1 MSPKITNSA
10 NNHSEHR
17 AAFGFF
23 LGLIVWAP
31 LPFGSNILWS
41 EMLLALACF
50 LLTALV
56 LISDLRAERSPY
68 VNRVALIPFLI
79 LVSAQV
85 YLLIQLSFPEISS
98 LGFVGTI
105 EPFSTQIQLLSGLA
119 LCSAFYLTLKTVTT
133 GKRTVWFLGAI
144 VVSGLL
150 QATYG
155 SVMTLSGL
163 EYGFFIEKIVNQ
175 GNATG
180 TFINRNHLAGYLV
193 LSLACGIGLM
203 ISSFKRG
210 KYAGL
215 RAVLRDLLDTIL
227 SGKGALRISLIVMVI
242 GLVLTRSRMGN
253 ISFFVGLA
261 LAGLGVMLYSRVSK
275 KTIAFFLASIL
286 VIDALIISSFFDLNE
301 LAQRLEGT
309 STESENRDEIF
320 KLSLPMVKD
329 NLIFGTGAGTFYT
342 NYPAY
347 RDESAGSGFYMHA
360 HNDYVEFLS
369 ERGIIGSLP
378 LLAFFLIVFRQGMLL
393 LRSSSMKKRGLA
405 FTIIM
410 SCAAIALHSVVD
422 FNLQMPAYAFTLTA
436 IWALPFCKPNL
447 RSNQLGPSQE
457 S

>member
-119 LCSAFYLTLKTVTT
+119 LCSAFYITLKTVTT

-163 EYGFFIEKIVNQ
+163 EYGFFIEKIVN
-175 GNATG
+175 G
-180 TFINRNHLAGYLV
+180 LYLR
-193 LSLACGIGLM
+193 
-203 ISSFKRG
+203 K
-210 KYAGL
+210 
-215 RAVLRDLLDTIL
+215 
-227 SGKGALRISLIVMVI
+227 
-242 GLVLTRSRMGN
+242 
-253 ISFFVGLA
+253 
-261 LAGLGVMLYSRVSK
+261 
-275 KTIAFFLASIL
+275 
-286 VIDALIISSFFDLNE
+286 
-301 LAQRLEGT
+301 
-309 STESENRDEIF
+309 
-320 KLSLPMVKD
+320 
-329 NLIFGTGAGTFYT
+329 
-342 NYPAY
+342 
-347 RDESAGSGFYMHA
+347 
-360 HNDYVEFLS
+360 
-369 ERGIIGSLP
+369 
-378 LLAFFLIVFRQGMLL
+378 
-393 LRSSSMKKRGLA
+393 KKRKNLLKSKPVF
-405 FTIIM
+405 FTRIK
-410 SCAAIALHSVVD
+410 
-422 FNLQMPAYAFTLTA
+422 QMT
-436 IWALPFCKPNL
+436 
-447 RSNQLGPSQE
+447 
-457 S
+457 